1 MGEPGRP
8 FECIVTPAGELR
20 PVHPDRARALSTQEG
35 QRVTVR
41 LLDAEDI
48 RRDRANRYWW
58 VAIVGTVKGLW
69 ERQLEEK
76 RRAAGLDGLPILI
89 PKEAVHDKLVT
100 IFGGG
105 LVDTPEGPAR
115 TSSRTKT
122 VREFA
127 EMTNEVRDYVWHA
140 YGVPIPSGED
150 WLRDHSDEEAA

>member
-1 MGEPGRP
+1 MPEPGRP
-8 FECIVTPAGELR
+8 FECLVTAAGELR
-20 PVHPDRARALSTQEG
+20 PMHPDRARAFSILEG

-41 LLDAEDI
+41 VLDAGEL
-48 RRDRANRYWW
+48 RRERQNRYWW
-58 VAIVGTVKGLW
+58 GAIVATVQVLW
-69 ERQLEEK
+69 ERE
-76 RRAAGLDGLPILI
+76 LDALI

-127 EMTNEVRDYVWHA
+127 AMCDEVRDYVWHR
-140 YGVPIPSGED
+140 YGQPIPSGED
-150 WLRDHSDEEAA
+150 WLRNHADEDAS

>member
-1 MGEPGRP
+1 VIPSREPGRP
-8 FECIVTPAGELR
+8 FECLVTAAGELR
-20 PVHPDRARALSTQEG
+20 PMHPDRARALSTQEG
-35 QRVTVR
+35 QRVIVR
-41 LLDAEDI
+41 LLDADDI

-69 ERQLEEK
+69 ERE
-76 RRAAGLDGLPILI
+76 LDALI
-89 PKEAVHDKLVT
+89 PKEAVHDRLVT

-127 EMTNEVRDYVWHA
+127 AMTNEVRDYVWHRF
-140 YGVPIPSGED
+140 GVPIPSGED
-150 WLRDHSDEEAA
+150 WLRDHSDEETA

>member
-1 MGEPGRP
+1 VIPSREPGRP
-8 FECIVTPAGELR
+8 FECIVTAAGELR

-41 LLDAEDI
+41 LLDADDI

-69 ERQLEEK
+69 EHE
-76 RRAAGLDGLPILI
+76 LDALI

-127 EMTNEVRDYVWHA
+127 AMTNEVRDYVWHRW
-140 YGVPIPSGED
+140 GVPIPSGED

>member
-1 MGEPGRP
+1 MSEPGRP
-8 FECIVTPAGELR
+8 FECIVTAAGELR

-35 QRVTVR
+35 QRVMVR
-41 LLDAEDI
+41 LLDAEDV

-58 VAIVGTVKGLW
+58 VAIVGTVKTLW
-69 ERQLEEK
+69 EREID
-76 RRAAGLDGLPILI
+76 ALI

-105 LVDTPEGPAR
+105 LVETPEGPAR

-127 EMTNEVRDYVWHA
+127 EMTNDAREYVWHT

-150 WLRDHSDEEAA
+150 WLRDHSDEVAA

>member
-8 FECIVTPAGELR
+8 FECLVTAAGELR
-20 PVHPDRARALSTQEG
+20 PIHQDRARYLAEQEG
-35 QRVTVR
+35 SSVTVR
-41 LLDAEDI
+41 ILDAEDI

-69 ERQLEEK
+69 EHE
-76 RRAAGLDGLPILI
+76 LDALI

-122 VREFA
+122 MREFA
-127 EMTNEVRDYVWHA
+127 TMTNEVRDYVWHR

-150 WLRDHSDEEAA
+150 WEREHAMEG

>member
-1 MGEPGRP
+1 VAAEQIAES
-8 FECIVTPAGELR
+8 FGELR

-35 QRVTVR
+35 QRITVR
-41 LLDAEDI
+41 VLDAEDI
-48 RRDRANRYWW
+48 RRDRQNRYWW
-58 VAIVGTVKGLW
+58 VAIVGTVKVLW
-69 ERQLEEK
+69 EREID
-76 RRAAGLDGLPILI
+76 ALI
-89 PKEAVHDKLVT
+89 PKEAVHDKLIT

-127 EMTNEVRDYVWHA
+127 AMTNEVRDYVWHR

>member
-8 FECIVTPAGELR
+8 FECIVTAAGELR

-35 QRVTVR
+35 QRITVR
-41 LLDAEDI
+41 VLDAEDI
-48 RRDRANRYWW
+48 RRDRQNRYWW
-58 VAIVGTVKGLW
+58 VAIVGTVKVLW
-69 ERQLEEK
+69 EREID
-76 RRAAGLDGLPILI
+76 ALI
-89 PKEAVHDKLVT
+89 PKEAVHDKLIT

-127 EMTNEVRDYVWHA
+127 AMTNEVRDYVWHR

>member
-1 MGEPGRP
+1 MIPSREPGRP
-8 FECIVTPAGELR
+8 FECLVTAAGELR
-20 PVHPDRARALSTQEG
+20 PVHPDRARALSAQEG
-35 QRVTVR
+35 ERVTVR
-41 LLDAEDI
+41 LLDAGEL
-48 RRDRANRYWW
+48 RRERQNRYWW
-58 VAIVGTVKGLW
+58 VAIVGTVRGCW
-69 ERQLEEK
+69 ERE
-76 RRAAGLDGLPILI
+76 LDALI

-127 EMTNEVRDYVWHA
+127 AMTNDVRGYVWHA

-150 WLRDHSDEEAA
+150 WLRDHADEEAA